1 MKQSFA
7 NIFLCS
13 LTVILFFGFRL
24 NGQDIKI
31 DLGPDK
37 IAANQQF
44 TITLTVSN
52 DRLES
57 YNGFPEIQGF
67 AKRGT
72 SSSSSTNF
80 INGRVSSS
88 QSITQNYMPLKEGTF
103 TIPPFTITVN
113 GIKVGS
119 QGKRVVVGP
128 AVQRRQQ
135 QRYDPFSSDPFQDFF
150 GRQSAPKEYV
160 DVEADAFLA
169 LTTDKDE
176 VYQGEGFTL
185 TLAFYVSESNRAD
198 MRFYELGRQIT
209 DIIKNI
215 KPANCWE
222 ENFNIDNI
230 NGEPVQLGNK
240 RYSQYKIFQATY
252 YPLNSDDISFPSVGL
267 ELIKYQVAKNP
278 SFFGQNKKEDFETF
292 YSKPKS
298 VRVVDLPPH
307 PMKESVAVGNY
318 RLRENISTEQLRTG
332 ESFNYSFQ
340 VQGEGNISSINKPEI
355 DQSSDFDF
363 YPPNVQQD
371 IMRSNGRVRGTKTF
385 NYYGI
390 PNEPGEYRLS
400 DYFSWVFFNP
410 AIDNYDTLRSD
421 IRLAVTGE
429 SKKNESIL
437 ATDMGSFYDLID
449 LKDNKLN
456 SRNDEGYFKLF
467 ANILILLMF
476 VATAIIVFKK

>member
-7 NIFLCS
+7 HIILSS
-13 LTVILFFGFRL
+13 LTAILFSGFQL
-24 NGQDIKI
+24 NAQDIRI
-31 DLGPDK
+31 ALGPDQ

-44 TITLTVSN
+44 TITITIQN

-80 INGRVSSS
+80 VNGRISSS
-88 QSITQNYMPLKEGTF
+88 QSITQNYLPLKEGTY
-103 TIPPFTITVN
+103 TVSPFDITVN
-113 GIKVGS
+113 GEKVS
-119 QGKRVVVGP
+119 SPGKRVVVGP
-128 AVQRRQQ
+128 PVQRQ
-135 QRYDPFSSDPFQDFF
+135 QRRDPFGGDPFQDMF
-150 GRQSAPKEYV
+150 GRQQSSAPKEYV

-169 LTTDKDE
+169 LSTDKDE

-198 MRFYELGRQIT
+198 MRFHELGRQIT
-209 DIIKNI
+209 DIIKDI
-215 KPANCWE
+215 KPSNCWE

-230 NGEPVQLGNK
+230 NGEPVQLGGK

-252 YPLNSDDISFPSVGL
+252 YPLNSEDISFPSVGL

-292 YSKPKS
+292 YSKPKE
-298 VRVVDLPPH
+298 VKVVDLPPH

-318 RLRENISTEQLRTG
+318 RLKENISTNQLKTG
-332 ESFNYSFQ
+332 DSFNYSFQ
-340 VQGEGNISSINKPEI
+340 VMGEGNISSVNKPEI
-355 DQSSDFDF
+355 DETSDFDF

-371 IMRSNGRVRGTKTF
+371 IMRSNGRVRGTKSF

-390 PNEPGEYRLS
+390 PNEPGEYQMS
-400 DYFSWVFFNP
+400 DYFSWVYFNTT
-410 AIDNYDTLRSD
+410 IDDYDTLKSD
-421 IRLAVTGE
+421 VQILVTGE

-449 LKDNKLN
+449 LKDNTLV
-456 SRNDEGYFKLF
+456 SRDQEGYFKLF

-476 VATAIIVFKK
+476 VATAFIVFRK

>member
-7 NIFLCS
+7 NVILRS
-13 LTVILFFGFRL
+13 LTCIVFFGFQL
-24 NGQDIKI
+24 NAQDVKI
-31 DLGPDK
+31 DLGPDQ

-44 TITLTVSN
+44 TITITIQN

-57 YNGFPEIQGF
+57 YNGFPDIEGF

-80 INGRVSSS
+80 VNGRVSSS
-88 QSITQNYMPLKEGTF
+88 QSITQNYLPLKEGNYTLQ
-103 TIPPFTITVN
+103 PFTITVN
-113 GIKVGS
+113 GQKVNS
-119 QGKRVVVGP
+119 PGKRIVVGP
-128 AVQRRQQ
+128 PTQRRQ

-150 GRQSAPKEYV
+150 GRQNTPKEYV

-209 DIIKNI
+209 DIIKDI

-230 NGEPVQLGNK
+230 NGESVQLGGK

-292 YSKPKS
+292 YSRPKS
-298 VRVVDLPPH
+298 VRVVDLPAH
-307 PMKESVAVGNY
+307 PLRESVAVGNY

-410 AIDNYDTLRSD
+410 SIDNYDTLRSD

-476 VATAIIVFKK
+476 VATAFIVFKK